1 MFSFS
6 YPLEVYPNQRDD
18 NNVDEGDGDGIKPP
32 MHRMSCGERNQ
43 NRTIGHEDGL
53 ARRQQLPTMLKLK
66 SYDGHDAQ
74 RFENSK
80 I

>member
-1 MFSFS
+1 MFPFS

-43 NRTIGHEDGL
+43 NRT
-53 ARRQQLPTMLKLK
+53 RRWSRQKATT
-66 SYDGHDAQ
+66 SYDVEA
-74 RFENSK
+74 EEL
-80 I
+80 